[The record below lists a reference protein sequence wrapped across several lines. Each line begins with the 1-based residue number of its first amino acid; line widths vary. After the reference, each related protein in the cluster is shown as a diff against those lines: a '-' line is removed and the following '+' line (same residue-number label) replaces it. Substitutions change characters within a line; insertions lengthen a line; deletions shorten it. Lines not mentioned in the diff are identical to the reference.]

1 MSQKQGM
8 TNTVKR
14 SAHLKDTHFKM
25 QTLGRGNRNTSQAS
39 MLASRGPNLG
49 WLPVEGRKGKG
60 EGGQDQNNGEEYEKF
75 SIGRWVLSGLTLM
88 TYN

>member
-1 MSQKQGM
+1 M

-14 SAHLKDTHFKM
+14 SARLKDTHFKM
-25 QTLGRGNRNTSQAS
+25 ETLRRGNRNTSQAS

-49 WLPVEGRKGKG
+49 WLPVGGRKGKG
-60 EGGQDQNNGEEYEKF
+60 EGGGIRTMEK
-75 SIGRWVLSGLTLM
+75 SMRNSPVGRWVLSGLTLM